1 MMRSESGR
9 GDRECRR
16 ADSVIERHTKPIVV
30 YDGECAF
37 CRRQIARIRRQDRA
51 DVFEYTPRQTP
62 GLDEAFPE
70 LARGDFNTGM
80 RLIMPTGRIYVGADA
95 VYRIVRQLPV
105 WRRVAWLYHVPGL
118 HAAARAAYAF
128 IAARR
133 QRLGRDC
140 VDETC
145 AVPREE

>member
-1 MMRSESGR
+1 MVEP
-9 GDRECRR
+9 
-16 ADSVIERHTKPIVV
+16 HTKPIVV

-51 DVFEYTPRQTP
+51 GAFEYTARQTP

-95 VYRIVRQLPV
+95 VYRIARQLPV
-105 WRRVAWLYHVPGL
+105 WRRVAWLYRVPGL
-118 HAAARAAYAF
+118 RGLARAAYAF

-133 QRLGRDC
+133 HRLGRDC
-140 VDETC
+140 VDGAC